1 MTEIIARISA
11 NSGVELVD
19 DQNKVIEE
27 VGSLSPMDA
36 AYLARGIFSCAAM
49 VSGPNPPKAGT
60 LVGDLHL
67 PPLEWSV
74 GTSRLAGDPV
84 LILSVPPGIELT
96 FLLPAEHAR
105 EIAAALIAQA
115 DGVSPP
121 EGHRG
126 MLH

>member
-11 NSGVELVD
+11 DSGVELIG
-19 DQNKVIEE
+19 DQSKVIDAI
-27 VGSLSPMDA
+27 GSLSPMDA
-36 AYLARGIFSCAAM
+36 AYLARAIFSCAATL
-49 VSGPNPPKAGT
+49 SGPTPPKAGT
-60 LVGDLHL
+60 LVNDVHI
-67 PPLEWSV
+67 PPLAWRV
-74 GTSRLAGDPV
+74 GISRLAGDPV

-96 FLLPAEHAR
+96 FLLPAEHAKK
-105 EIAAALIAQA
+105 IGNALIAQA

>member
-11 NSGVELVD
+11 NAGVELIG
-19 DQNKVIEE
+19 DQSKLIDA

-49 VSGPNPPKAGT
+49 LSGANPPKAGV
-60 LVGDLHL
+60 LVSDVHI
-67 PPLEWSV
+67 PPLAWRV
-74 GTSRLAGDPV
+74 GISRLAGDPV

-105 EIAAALIAQA
+105 KIAGALIAQA

-121 EGHRG
+121 EGQRG
-126 MLH
+126 MLQ